1 MMYDGYIALVGMIKW
16 AMPLDYQRVLDALVN
31 TLYHK
36 ICKDKM
42 NKLQTREAIQY
53 RTRIS

>member
-42 NKLQTREAIQY
+42 NKLQTREAI
-53 RTRIS
+53 